1 MKTCNVH
8 GIGMPT
14 SLFFRT
20 INQTWLISC
29 FQVNRPNENLIRLD
43 DMDLFLED
51 NLHSHVFRVPRQE
64 IILLSHYFSRRPS
77 KCWLN
82 GCVWKGKEFPR
93 VWFWCHL
100 HNLLQI
106 VQRLISNLASPP
118 SPQGGEVSDLC
129 PETRCMT
136 CLPVHLCILP
146 GYLLHLNN
154 RSTIHWVSGIHLLG
168 FQYLGAGCCLSST

>member
-64 IILLSHYFSRRPS
+64 IMIPS
-77 KCWLN
+77 
-82 GCVWKGKEFPR
+82 
-93 VWFWCHL
+93 FWSP
-100 HNLLQI
+100 
-106 VQRLISNLASPP
+106 LISLLFAQAVQVLIERLCLEGKRIPQSLVLVPP
-118 SPQGGEVSDLC
+118 TQPA
-129 PETRCMT
+129 P
-136 CLPVHLCILP
+136 
-146 GYLLHLNN
+146 N
-154 RSTIHWVSGIHLLG
+154 RSAPDFKLG
-168 FQYLGAGCCLSST
+168 FASISSRGGSIGPMSRNSLYDLFTCTFVYFTGVPATFK